1 MSSSGS
7 TRCVTCGAPA
17 PGRYCAECGESTDHR
32 DYALTH
38 FVEELVESVA
48 HLDGRV
54 FASFRSL
61 LTRPGALT
69 RDFLL
74 GRRKK
79 QFGPVQLFV
88 ICNVVYFF
96 LQPFSLFVPFTS
108 TLQIQT
114 HARAWSGVATQMV
127 EAKIA
132 ERNVTFEDYART
144 YDEAAHLQGK
154 TLVMLM
160 VPLFAFGTWAVHGR
174 TTRFYAQHLVY
185 SFYTYAFVLV
195 WMGVITVV
203 LSKLFL
209 LALHYGWRPTGE
221 LLGDVAMPLVAI
233 PVAAYLLLS
242 DRVAYGESW
251 AATIVKGGLLTGWM
265 FAVLEAY
272 RFILFFTAFYAT

>member
-1 MSSSGS
+1 M
-7 TRCVTCGAPA
+7 TCGAAA
-17 PGRYCAECGESTDHR
+17 PGRYCAECGESTGHR

-38 FVEELVESVA
+38 FVEELVESVT

-79 QFGPVQLFV
+79 QFGPVQFFV

-108 TLQIQT
+108 TLHIQT
-114 HARAWSGVATQMV
+114 HERAWSGIATQMV
-127 EAKIA
+127 DAKLA
-132 ERNVTFEDYART
+132 ERNVTLEDYSRT

-154 TLVMLM
+154 TLVMIM
-160 VPLFAFGTWAVHGR
+160 VPLFALGAWAVHGR
-174 TTRFYAQHLVY
+174 TRRFYAEHLVY

-203 LSKLFL
+203 LSKIFL
-209 LALHYGWRPTGE
+209 LAWHYGWRPTGE
-221 LLGDVAMPLVAI
+221 WLDDVSTPIVVL
-233 PVAAYLLLS
+233 PVVVYLLVS

-251 AATIVKGGLLTGWM
+251 LATIVKAGLLTGWM
-265 FAVLEAY
+265 IAVMETY
-272 RFILFFTAFYAT
+272 RFILFFTVFYAT